1 MNKYIITVLLFL
13 LPTYAV
19 SSQTLALDNYEE
31 KIETHNNQVITTI
44 RFSGKSNQDG
54 YIYSPVYRNVSIE
67 QISNYSVAPRL
78 EKINGLDVYG
88 WYVKQP
94 NEQTTLGFSF
104 TRPEGDYTKKTK
116 LKHSH
121 PSGVKSFNHNFVN
134 SAPMIIE
141 KYQLTYKVPHQRE
154 LYKVITPSFST
165 KKASY
170 TLNEAGPEQEIT
182 ITKRNIAL
190 NQAIKAEIALYES
203 TAFSKFVVCG
213 LLLIIAL
220 FFALKRMNVVVSKE
234 CTQ

>member
-1 MNKYIITVLLFL
+1 MNKYIIAALLL

-19 SSQTLALDNYEE
+19 SSQKLALNNYEE
-31 KIETHNNQVITTI
+31 IIETHNNQVTTTVK
-44 RFSGKSNQDG
+44 FSGKTDQDG
-54 YIYSPVYRNVSIE
+54 YIYSPVYKNVSIE
-67 QISNYSVAPRL
+67 QISNYSVVPRL

-88 WYVKQP
+88 WYVNKP
-94 NEQTTLGFSF
+94 NEQTILGFSF

-121 PSGVKSFNHNFVN
+121 PSGVKSFNYNFVN
-134 SAPMIIE
+134 SAPMTIE

-154 LYKVITPSFST
+154 LYKVMTPAFST

-182 ITKRNIAL
+182 ITKRNISL

-203 TAFSKFVVCG
+203 TAFSKLVVCG
-213 LLLIIAL
+213 LLLMLAL
-220 FFALKRMNVVVSKE
+220 FFALKRMNIVVSKE
-234 CTQ
+234 YTQ